1 MITVL
6 ASVCLVLGGLFALL
20 AAVGVWRLPD
30 PLSKM
35 HAATKSGAFATAW
48 FLLGA
53 VLSFGSVRIAVLGG
67 LFLVFYY
74 LTAPLGAMVLGRAL
88 TDSEGSE
95 NAGPGVNPH

>member
-1 MITVL
+1 MIEWLATV
-6 ASVCLVLGGLFALL
+6 CFVLGGVFALI
-20 AAVGVWRLPD
+20 AAAGVWRLPD
-30 PLSKM
+30 TLSKM

-53 VLSFGSVRIAVLGG
+53 VLAFGSVRLVVLGG

-88 TDSEGSE
+88 RKNEGM
-95 NAGPGVNPH
+95 PGNSD